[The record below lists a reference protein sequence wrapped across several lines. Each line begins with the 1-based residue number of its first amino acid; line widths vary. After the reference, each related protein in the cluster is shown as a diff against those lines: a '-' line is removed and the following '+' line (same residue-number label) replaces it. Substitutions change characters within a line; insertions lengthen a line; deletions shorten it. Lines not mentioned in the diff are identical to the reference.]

1 MGWRKAATRGNGGPV
16 HASSIALDALRAI
29 DLRARPDFRK
39 TIVFGLVALVALI
52 AGHEVGGV
60 HAMSLRIRLI
70 AYGCALVTAVFGVAA
85 SRTAAREVQRVAV
98 ARAGDVAGTPL
109 RLFVL
114 LGGYLI
120 AAISVCDLVGLQ
132 LRQLLVGG
140 AITGIIIGLA
150 AQPVLG
156 NLFAGVVLLF
166 ARPYVPGQ
174 QVRVLSGAING
185 PHVGVIVSAGLLYT
199 MLETSDGP
207 LNIPNSTLLGAAVG
221 PAVQVP
227 DPEHEVPAPP
237 PRAPSFQPP
246 PPAQDGA
253 AMATVIAGA
262 ESGEERKHTD
272 T

>member
-1 MGWRKAATRGNGGPV
+1 MGRRQPETRRNGGTVHAATV
-16 HASSIALDALRAI
+16 ALDALRAI
-29 DLRARPDFRK
+29 EIRVRPDFRK
-39 TIVFGLVALVALI
+39 TIVFGLIALIALI
-52 AGHEVGGV
+52 AGHVIGGV
-60 HAMSLRIRLI
+60 HAGSVRVRLI
-70 AYGCALVTAVFGVAA
+70 AYGCALLIAVFGVAA

-156 NLFAGVVLLF
+156 NLFAGLVLLF

-185 PHVGVIVSAGLLYT
+185 PHVGVIISAGLLYT
-199 MLETSDGP
+199 LLETADGP
-207 LNIPNSTLLGAAVG
+207 LNIPNSALLGAAVG

-227 DPEHEVPAPP
+227 KSEAAEEIPVPQPG
-237 PRAPSFQPP
+237 APSVPSPP
-246 PPAQDGA
+246 VQDGA
-253 AMATVIAGA
+253 ALAAVIAGA
-262 ESGEERKHTD
+262 ESGDERKHP
-272 T
+272 